1 MRMMEER
8 IARGEDGVDIYNM
21 LDEVSD
27 LWYYHSETR
36 FFILKYGNI
45 KIFVYYI
52 SYSYYANIIKPN
64 FYSQYKS

>member
-27 LWYYHSETR
+27 MWYYHS
-36 FFILKYGNI
+36 FIILLTLKYGKWI
-45 KIFVYYI
+45 IFVY
-52 SYSYYANIIKPN
+52 
-64 FYSQYKS
+64 

>member
-27 LWYYHSETR
+27 LWYYQSEIR
-36 FFILKYGNI
+36 LFILKYGNT
-45 KIFVYYI
+45 KIF
-52 SYSYYANIIKPN
+52 A
-64 FYSQYKS
+64 